1 MHPAGAAEVG
11 VSVRWCRATLGE
23 NPQLA
28 GIKHLN
34 RLEQVLA
41 RAEWDDDA
49 DAEGLMC
56 DCRGRVIAGTMT
68 NLFVYAGGRLLT
80 PRLDTCGVAGTVR
93 AVVLRLAAQLDIEV
107 AETDLG
113 VSDVHCAD
121 GLFLTNAL
129 IGVWPVRML
138 GGRSFDVGRLP
149 QGLIEGVRAAVQTPI
164 RAQASKNP

>member
-1 MHPAGAAEVG
+1 LGSRSAGV
-11 VSVRWCRATLGE
+11 ATLGE

-28 GIKHLN
+28 RIKHLN

-93 AVVLRLAAQLDIEV
+93 AVVLRLAAQTDIEV

-149 QGLIEGVRAAVQTPI
+149 QGLIAAVRAAVQTPI